1 MHEKIKKIM
10 QNQSGFFFD
19 SGESALFILDS
30 VDTIVKNMAICGGY
44 KVSAIKI
51 HKTTGEEG
59 RVVISKRGNPF
70 ALDMDM
76 LMRFRPFGNGDSDE
90 SLGKQLEALFNK
102 KSMHSGNKGLG
113 P

>member
-1 MHEKIKKIM
+1 MNERIKEFM
-10 QNQSGFFFD
+10 QTKSGFFFD
-19 SGESALFILDS
+19 TGESVLFILDS

-51 HKTTGEEG
+51 QKTTGEED

-76 LMRFRPFGNGDSDE
+76 LMQFLPFGKGNSDE
-90 SLGKQLEALFNK
+90 SLGQQLKILFNK
-102 KSMHSGNKGLG
+102 KSMHSGNTGKG